1 MFFCCVGAFS
11 LQLQAQKS
19 TALSSH
25 INSPYNE
32 QDPVISPDGR
42 QLYFTRA
49 NHPQNMGGVD
59 DKGDIWVADRQA
71 DGSWGTPRN
80 LGRPLNDKFVNSV
93 LGFST
98 EGDLMFLRNF
108 YINDHT
114 KAIRQGISVSRRM
127 GLTWSY
133 PENMEIRY
141 FKNNGENQS
150 ISITGGRVMLL
161 SIDSYGSYGAEDI
174 YVSFVEKDGRWSG
187 PKNLGSTI
195 NSKYEELSPYLAHD
209 MQTLFFSSNGRRGEG
224 SRDIFMSKRLDE
236 TWQKW
241 SEPENIGKEINTD
254 GAEMYFI
261 LDPDG
266 ETAYFTSTQNSNGYG
281 DIRSVPFSLEESEEE
296 APPILAL
303 STQHP
308 EAKEE
313 ITFRNYQATVIDA
326 VSGKELEGH
335 AEFLL
340 KTEKAAID
348 PEFYEEKLTFS
359 KGKLSAKLLTGEKYL
374 VDIIVPGYLVEERNI
389 TLSDNLTEELRLQP
403 LALGSTFNLESVL
416 FEVGT
421 ANLLEGSF
429 PELDKVARMMRENP
443 GLTIELGGHTDNRGN
458 SRLNYLLSLDRV
470 RTVKRYLVDKGI
482 EDGRIQEKAYG
493 GSKPIADN
501 SQEET
506 RRLNRRVEF
515 TIVSQ

>member
-1 MFFCCVGAFS
+1 MTVS
-11 LQLQAQKS
+11 LAQQS

-32 QDPVISPDGR
+32 QDPVITPDGK

-49 NHPQNMGGVD
+49 NHPQNMGGVE
-59 DKGDIWVADRQA
+59 DKGDIWVADRLA
-71 DGSWGTPRN
+71 DGTWGAPRN

-93 LGFST
+93 LGFSQS
-98 EGDLMFLRNF
+98 GDLIFLRNF
-108 YINDHT
+108 YINDHN
-114 KAIRQGISVSRRM
+114 KHIKQGISVARKTNT
-127 GLTWSY
+127 GWTY

-141 FKNNGENQS
+141 FKNKGENQS
-150 ISITGGRVMLL
+150 ISITAGQVMLL

-174 YVSFVEKDGRWSG
+174 YVSFVEKDGRWTG
-187 PKNLGSTI
+187 PKNLGNTI
-195 NSKYEELSPYLAHD
+195 NTPFEELSPFLASD
-209 MQTLFFSSNGRRGEG
+209 MQTLFFCSNGRGGEG
-224 SRDIFMSKRLDE
+224 SRDIYMSKRLDE
-236 TWQKW
+236 SWQKW
-241 SEPENIGKEINTD
+241 SEPKNLGKDINTE
-254 GAEMYFI
+254 GADMYFI

-266 ETAYFTSTQNSNGYG
+266 ETAYFSTTQNSNGYG
-281 DIRSVPFSLEESEEE
+281 DLRSIPFSLEEDGSE
-296 APPILAL
+296 APPIMAFAAEEVTGQEDKGGL
-303 STQHP
+303 S
-308 EAKEE
+308 
-313 ITFRNYQATVIDA
+313 FSNYQATIIDA

-335 AEFLL
+335 VEFIL
-340 KTEKAAID
+340 KSESNTID

-359 KGKLSAKLLTGEKYL
+359 KGKLSARLLQGQQYQMD
-374 VDIIVPGYLVEERNI
+374 VIVPGYLVEERLVTFTNDI
-389 TLSDNLTEELRLQP
+389 SEEIRLEP

-421 ANLLEGSF
+421 ANLLENSF

-443 GLTIELGGHTDNRGN
+443 SLKIELGGHTDNRGN

-482 EDGRIQEKAYG
+482 ADVRIMEKAYG

-501 SQEET
+501 TQEET